1 MGTTKFMDS
10 KHWTTLE
17 LPRIL
22 EHLAAHASFSAGA
35 EKARSLTPSTVP
47 EEIRARLA
55 TTTEARAFLSLHPQT
70 DIGGARDV
78 RPLVEAARRGIVLT
92 PPDLL
97 DVSQTLQA
105 GQKMQRIVFR
115 HGESFPHL
123 AEIAAH
129 IAPCSDVVEAIERA
143 LDERGEVR
151 DDASPALA
159 RIRADL
165 RTAHDR
171 LLTRLQR
178 IISSPENAPFL
189 QEPIITMREGR
200 YVIPLKADFKG
211 RIRGIVHDRSASG
224 ATLFIE
230 PLAVVELANTW
241 RELQVQ
247 EEQEVQRILAALSAR
262 IAQYG
267 DEIEGTVEAL
277 ADLDLAFARA
287 RYADELEAA
296 EPTLLDGQRTPDG
309 ARLRLIRARH
319 PLLDPATVVPIDVV
333 LDGDTHVLVI
343 TGPNTGGKTVTLK
356 TVGLL
361 VLMAQSGMHIPAD
374 PTSALPVFEAVY
386 ADIGDE
392 QSIEQSLSTFSSH
405 LTNILSFIGRADERS
420 LVLLDELGAGTD
432 PGEGSAL
439 ARALLE
445 TFRQRG
451 AVTLVA
457 THYPELKAY
466 AQLTPGVR
474 NACVEFDPE
483 TLQPT
488 YRLTIGIPGRS
499 NALAI
504 ARRLGLDEG
513 IVRRAEALIAPQDRQ
528 TERLLADLHR
538 LRLEAAR
545 ARDEAYAAR
554 AEAQR
559 LAGELRERLARIDEE
574 RAAILEEA
582 RREALAELERVRE
595 EARALRQQLRHIE
608 MTATRPAPSPETP
621 PELPSQ
627 AVAAVEG
634 ELERLAEGVD
644 ESLRPPEQLVPTGP
658 LHAGDTVWV
667 QSLRA
672 TGEVLS
678 VEEDEAEVRVGALR
692 VRVPLRELER
702 RAAQPPPVE
711 TTVRYRPPT
720 VSLRLDL
727 RGQTVEEALEQLDR
741 HLDAAALAG
750 LPWVHVVHGKGTGA
764 LRHAVR
770 DYLRRHPLVRSYRP
784 GEDGEGGD
792 GVTIVILKEEE

>member
-1 MGTTKFMDS
+1 MDA
-10 KHWTTLE
+10 KHWHTLE
-17 LPRIL
+17 LPKIL
-22 EHLAAHASFSAGA
+22 ERLAAHASFSAGA
-35 EKARSLTPSTVP
+35 EKARALTPSTVP
-47 EEIRARLA
+47 AEIRARLA
-55 TTTEARAFLSLHPQT
+55 TTTEARRFLTLHPQA
-70 DIGGARDV
+70 DAGGARDV

-92 PPDLL
+92 PTDLL
-97 DVSQTLQA
+97 DISQTLQA
-105 GQKMQRIVFR
+105 GRKLQRMVLHHR
-115 HGESFPHL
+115 ESFPHL
-123 AEIAAH
+123 AEVAAR
-129 IAPCSDVVEAIERA
+129 IAPCPDLTEAIERT

-165 RTAHDR
+165 RAAHDR
-171 LLTRLQR
+171 LLARLQR

-230 PLAVVELANTW
+230 PLAVVELTNAW

-247 EEQEVQRILAALSAR
+247 EEQEVRRILAALSAR
-262 IAQYG
+262 VAESG
-267 DEIEGTVEAL
+267 DEIERTVEAL
-277 ADLDLAFARA
+277 ADLDLAFAKA
-287 RYADELEAA
+287 RYAEELEAA
-296 EPTLLDGQRTPDG
+296 EPILLDRGRTQDG
-309 ARLRLIRARH
+309 ARLRLIQARH

-333 LDGDTHVLVI
+333 LDEETHVLVI
-343 TGPNTGGKTVTLK
+343 TGPNTGGKTVALK

-361 VLMAQSGMHIPAD
+361 ALMAQTGLHIPAD
-374 PTSALPVFEAVY
+374 PTSALPVFEAIY

-392 QSIEQSLSTFSSH
+392 QSIEQSLSTFSAH
-405 LTNILSFIGRADERS
+405 LTNILSFIGRANERS

-451 AVTLVA
+451 AITLVA

-504 ARRLGLDEG
+504 ARRLGLDEE
-513 IVRRAEALIAPQDRQ
+513 IVRRAEALIAPHDRQ

-559 LAGELRERLARIDEE
+559 LAEELRQRLARIDDE

-582 RREALAELERVRE
+582 RREAMAELERLRE
-595 EARALRQQLRHIE
+595 EARALRQRLRHLE
-608 MTATRPAPSPETP
+608 MTATRPVPSPEAP
-621 PELPSQ
+621 SEPPSQ
-627 AVAAVEG
+627 AAAALEEELDRLTEDVA
-634 ELERLAEGVD
+634 
-644 ESLRPPEQLVPTGP
+644 ESLRPPEQLVSTGP
-658 LHAGDTVWV
+658 LGAGDTVWV
-667 QSLRA
+667 SSLRT

-702 RAAQPPPVE
+702 RAAPPPPVE
-711 TTVRYRPPT
+711 TTVHYRPPT
-720 VSLRLDL
+720 VPLRLDL
-727 RGQTVEEALEQLDR
+727 RGQTVEEALERLDR

-750 LPWVHVVHGKGTGA
+750 LPWVHIVHGKGTGA
-764 LRHAVR
+764 LRRAIR
-770 DYLRRHPLVRSYRP
+770 DHLHHHPLVHSYRP
-784 GEDGEGGD
+784 GEDSEGGD
-792 GVTIVILKEEE
+792 GVTIVILEQ